1 MISEKRPGYAG
12 LRETVMSEGKKTSE
26 YKKSRFVIVL
36 SVLLPLIAL
45 VCDLLI
51 NNSIATGT
59 AAVIAGL
66 VSSAIASAGYSSA
79 RGRVKASEAIASQI
93 QKKE

>member
-1 MISEKRPGYAG
+1 
-12 LRETVMSEGKKTSE
+12 MSEGKKTSE
-26 YKKSRFVIVL
+26 YKKSRMVIIL
-36 SVLLPLIAL
+36 SVVLPVVAL

-51 NNSIATGT
+51 NNSVATGT

-66 VSSAIASAGYSSA
+66 VSSAIASAGYSGS
-79 RGRVKASEAIASQI
+79 RGRVKASEVIASQI